1 MEKALLS
8 YIKPEFLEKENQYF
22 CEKCNEKVDAVKGV
36 RFQTLPKIITFQL
49 NRFELDYESFL
60 RKKINNKV
68 TFPYILDMNEL
79 IKDYSEINQEN
90 ILSNKNQQ
98 DLFQKVST
106 LVKDFDIYDNHQPGV
121 FKDHILKNIKKGSN
135 TYETFLEEVKNTP
148 KIFDINNFQVVL
160 NNFLYKKKLKFLEK
174 VC

>member
-22 CEKCNEKVDAVKGV
+22 CENCNEKVDAVKGV

-49 NRFELDYESFL
+49 NRFDLDYETFM

-68 TFPYILDMNEL
+68 TFPYILDMNEF
-79 IKDYSEINQEN
+79 IKDYSEINQET
-90 ILSNKNQQ
+90 IFSTKNSQ
-98 DLFQKVST
+98 DLFQKIST
-106 LVKDFDIYDNHQPGV
+106 LVKDADIYDNQHGV
-121 FKDHILKNIKKGSN
+121 FHEHILKNIKKGSN

-148 KIFDINNFQVVL
+148 KIFDINNFQVS
-160 NNFLYKKKLKFLEK
+160 F
-174 VC
+174 